1 MSDAVERFREQQYKV
16 LVGIG
21 HPERL
26 EGLMRIASV
35 FARRQKGRIVAVSVV
50 VVPPDA
56 DLAQGAEYADP
67 EQLET
72 SEALVAHAEEFGAE
86 LGIAVDPV
94 VEFAH
99 DVPSG
104 IAAACARADANLIL
118 LGFSPPAEAVGAE
131 SDAAEVPAR
140 ITEAVAAMTGPS
152 LAIVALPEGEEP
164 ARLLVPVTEALDPA
178 VIRDLVKIVA
188 LFGGAEMTFIGL
200 LPRGLSAE
208 EFTARSD
215 ALRARVEDV
224 EFEELRC
231 LDLDAREASH
241 CLFGAEAR
249 QMAGESHEA
258 AFIVRTAV

>member
-50 VVPPDA
+50 VVPPGA
-56 DLAQGAEYADP
+56 DLAQGADYADP
-67 EQLET
+67 RRLAA
-72 SEALVAHAEEFGAE
+72 SEELVARAQDFGAE

-94 VEFAH
+94 LEFAH
-99 DVPSG
+99 DIPSG
-104 IAAACARADANLIL
+104 IAAACARFDADLVL
-118 LGFSPPAEAVGAE
+118 LGYSPPAEAVAVE
-131 SDAAEVPAR
+131 VDAADVPAR
-140 ITEAVAAMTGPS
+140 ITEAVASMTGPS

-164 ARLLVPVTEALDPA
+164 ARLLVPVTEALESA

-188 LFGGAEMTFIGL
+188 LFGGAEITFIGL

-208 EFTARSD
+208 EFAARSD
-215 ALRARVEDV
+215 ALRAKIENVDFAEV
-224 EFEELRC
+224 RC

-249 QMAGESHEA
+249 QMAGASHEA
-258 AFIVRTAV
+258 AFILRTTV